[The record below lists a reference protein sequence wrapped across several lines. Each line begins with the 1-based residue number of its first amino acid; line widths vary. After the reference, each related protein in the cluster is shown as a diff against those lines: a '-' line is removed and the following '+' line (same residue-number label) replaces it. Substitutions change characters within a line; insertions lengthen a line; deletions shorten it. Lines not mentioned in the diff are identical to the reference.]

1 MADGLLMEKVGVL
14 VVSYGSREA
23 AMVDAFARSRNYKVE
38 IYVADKQRNP
48 FNAKRAAKH
57 VVIPDLNVEE
67 ICKFAEM
74 NKHRIDFGI
83 VGPEKP
89 IIEGIRDLLEKRTG
103 IPLICP
109 TKRCALE
116 GSKVQQR
123 LLFKR
128 VAPEVNPRFKIFN
141 PKEYKT
147 LAEVKKDVYDWLDKL
162 ADQAVVKPDK
172 PAAGK
177 GVGVWGDDFTNREQL
192 FEHFLSNYQHGSVII
207 EEKIEGEESSFQA
220 FCDGKHLLPLP
231 DTRDYKR
238 AFDDDK
244 GPNTGGMGSYKG
256 VGDVLPFLTDA
267 DRAKELNVVNT
278 IFQEWKGEDSSA
290 LRGVPFYVAFIH
302 TRRKLKILEN
312 NSRPGDPEII
322 NIMPVLKDDFLDVCF
337 KMLEGNL
344 TRLQLEKA
352 ATVVTYKA
360 PPSYGGYA
368 ETFPSLVKADSI
380 DRPVDLTRA
389 YELSKKYGDD
399 IRIYPASMEK
409 RDGKTFALKSRAVC
423 AVGISE
429 SIETARKIS
438 LEGLKAIRGGALW
451 NRTDIASE
459 GHIEKSV
466 RHMEKLRH
474 KS

>member
-1 MADGLLMEKVGVL
+1 MEKVGVL
-14 VVSYGSREA
+14 VVSYGSRET
-23 AMVDAFARSRNYKVE
+23 AMVDSFARSRNYKVE

-57 VVIPDLNVEE
+57 VVIPDLNIEE
-67 ICKFAEM
+67 ISKFAEM

-103 IPLICP
+103 IPIICP
-109 TKRCALE
+109 RKRYAIE
-116 GSKVQQR
+116 KSKVQQR

-128 VAPEVNPRFKIFN
+128 IAPEVNPRFKIFN
-141 PKEYKT
+141 PKDYKDV
-147 LAEVKKDVYDWLDKL
+147 AEVKNDVYDWLDKL

-177 GVGVWGDDFTNREQL
+177 GVGVWGDHFANREQL
-192 FEHFLSNYQHGSVII
+192 FEHFLSNYQQGSVII

-220 FCDGKHLLPLP
+220 FCDGKHLVPLP

-256 VGDVLPFLTDA
+256 VEDVLPFLTDA
-267 DRAKELNVVNT
+267 DRAKELNVVNK
-278 IFQEWKGEDSSA
+278 IFQEWRVEDDSA
-290 LRGVPFYVAFIH
+290 LRGVPFYVAFMH
-302 TRRKLKILEN
+302 TRKGLKILEN

-322 NIMPVLKDDFLDVCF
+322 NIMPVLKNDFVDVCF

-344 TRLQLEKA
+344 TRLELEKA

-368 ETFPSLVKADSI
+368 ETFPRLVKTDGIDS
-380 DRPVDLTRA
+380 PVDLTKA
-389 YELSKKYGDD
+389 YELSRRYGND

-423 AVGISE
+423 AAGISDCIE
-429 SIETARKIS
+429 SARQIS

-451 NRTDIASE
+451 NRTDIASQS
-459 GHIEKSV
+459 HIEKSI
-466 RHMEKLRH
+466 RHLEKLRG
-474 KS
+474 KP